1 VAATSTVRLF
11 DIEPDLLRFLSGED
25 CSEAAELHV
34 PTSRLARGKIELTDL
49 LRDGNAFAAIVLDGI
64 LLQSIQ
70 LCDQVGLRLL
80 GPGDILGLSGEVPS
94 SLRVGVSMR
103 SETTVTVALLGNEM
117 LVAAHRW
124 PRLVAGLFGRLVA
137 QSERIADQLVICQ
150 LPRVEDRIQAIM
162 WQLAEAW
169 GYVTG
174 AGTVVPLTL
183 THELLGGLVG
193 ARRSTVTLAI
203 GRLAER
209 GALVRSGHEWLLLE
223 KPSAAIAS
231 VDVYVPPVRLESLL
245 ESTSTAPDTLRQEWD
260 MIRASVAR
268 LHEEH
273 DRAQNDVRERLGR
286 LQSSRE
292 QSAAIRHRVE
302 RDAIRRRRAPSA
314 R

>member
-1 VAATSTVRLF
+1 MASPSTVRLF
-11 DIEPDLLRFLSGED
+11 DIEPDLLRFLSAED
-25 CSEAAELHV
+25 RSEAAGLHV
-34 PTSRLARGKIELTDL
+34 PTSQLARGKVELTDL
-49 LRDGNAFAAIVLDGI
+49 LRDRNAFSAIVLDGI

-70 LCDQVGLRLL
+70 LGDQVGLRLL
-80 GPGDILGLSGEVPS
+80 GPGDVLGLSGEAPS

-103 SETTVTVALLGNEM
+103 SETPVTVALLGNEM

-124 PRLVAGLFGRLVA
+124 PRLVAGLFGRLAA

-162 WQLAEAW
+162 WQLAETW
-169 GYVTG
+169 GYVTR

-209 GALVRSGHEWLLLE
+209 GALVRSGHDWLLLE
-223 KPSAAIAS
+223 EPLAPIPS
-231 VDVYVPPVRLESLL
+231 VDVYVAPVQLERLGLSISVAE
-245 ESTSTAPDTLRQEWD
+245 DRLREEWEA
-260 MIRASVAR
+260 IRASVVR
-268 LHEEH
+268 LHDEH
-273 DRAQNDVRERLGR
+273 DRAQNEVRERLNR
-286 LQSSRE
+286 FQTSRA
-292 QSAAIRHRVE
+292 QSAEIRSRVG
-302 RDAIRRRRAPSA
+302 RDAVRRRRAPSA

>member
-1 VAATSTVRLF
+1 MPTST
-11 DIEPDLLRFLSGED
+11 
-25 CSEAAELHV
+25 
-34 PTSRLARGKIELTDL
+34 LARGSIEFTDL
-49 LRDGNAFAAIVLDGI
+49 LRDRNAFSAIVLDGI

-70 LCDQVGLRLL
+70 LCDQVGVRLL
-80 GPGDILGLSGEVPS
+80 GPGDILGLSGEAPS

-103 SETTVTVALLGNEM
+103 SETAATVALLGNET

-124 PRLVAGLFGRLVA
+124 PRLVAGLFGRLAA

-162 WQLAEAW
+162 WQLAETW
-169 GYVTG
+169 GYVTR
-174 AGTVVPLTL
+174 AGTVMPLTL

-209 GALVRSGHEWLLLE
+209 GAVVRSGHEWLLLE
-223 KPSAAIAS
+223 KPSTPIAS
-231 VDVYVPPVRLESLL
+231 VDVRVPPVRLERLG
-245 ESTSTAPDTLRQEWD
+245 ESTSAAQNPMRQEFET
-260 MIRASVAR
+260 IRAAFAR

-273 DRAQNDVRERLGR
+273 DRAQNEVRERLSR
-286 LQSSRE
+286 LQSSR
-292 QSAAIRHRVE
+292 AANAEIRNRIA
-302 RDAIRRRRAPSA
+302 RDTIRRRRAPSA